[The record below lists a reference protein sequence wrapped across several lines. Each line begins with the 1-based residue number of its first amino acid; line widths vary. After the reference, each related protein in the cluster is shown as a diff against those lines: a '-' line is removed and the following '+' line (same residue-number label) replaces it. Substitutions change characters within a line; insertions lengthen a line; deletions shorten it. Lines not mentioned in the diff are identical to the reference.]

1 MTREARV
8 SAVHVR
14 AFATRLVALSVVF
27 ALSVLTELGLGEP
40 YSERQLTALYALVGL
55 GFVVALAYG
64 ALAIY
69 GGSGPRHRIELVGD
83 GMLITGL
90 VYCSGGSG
98 LLYAFLFIIWI
109 VYVALTSGARG
120 SLLAWAG
127 ATAAYGLMV
136 LGEAGGWLPAFEA
149 RRELDFGHAVLAVGL
164 HSAAFLSVA
173 LLAHRLA
180 RQVQTG
186 REELHELGEIHRRI
200 VDNVSSGLL
209 TVDRRGAIT
218 SFNAEAE
225 RITGC
230 GAADVLGRPVAEL
243 YQVLGDPL
251 DLPSADD
258 PDSGRARLEL
268 DFECADGQE
277 KHLGMSVSV
286 LRDRLGREE
295 GVILVFQ
302 DLTRIVEIEE
312 KLRRSERL
320 SAVGQ
325 LAAGL
330 AHEIRNP
337 LASLSGAIEL
347 LSADPPAADS
357 STRRLT
363 QIVRRET
370 ARLDRLVSDFLAYA
384 RPGPGR
390 AEPVSLRELVEEMRE
405 LLAAGE
411 YSDVELVVELP
422 EAISALGN
430 PDQLRQILWN
440 LILNAVQSEPSDGR
454 VVVRARGLPT
464 PPPAPGGPEHA
475 SSLEVEIQDRGQG
488 IPAELLERVFEPF
501 FTTKPK
507 GTGLGLATV
516 HRIVEAHGGELALQ
530 SVPGQGTTVR
540 VILPAFHS

>member
-1 MTREARV
+1 MKREARV

-69 GGSGPRHRIELVGD
+69 GGGGPRHRVELVGD
-83 GMLITGL
+83 GLLITGL

-98 LLYAFLFIIWI
+98 SLYAFLFIIWI
-109 VYVALTSGARG
+109 VYAALTSGARG

-149 RRELDFGHAVLAVGL
+149 RRELDFGHAVSVVGL

-209 TVDRRGAIT
+209 TVDRRGSIT

-225 RITGC
+225 RITDC
-230 GAADVLGRPVAEL
+230 AAAAVLGRPVTEL
-243 YQVLGDPL
+243 FPVLGDPL
-251 DLPSADD
+251 ELPPADD
-258 PDSGRARLEL
+258 LDASRERLEI
-268 DFECADGQE
+268 DFESADGQQ
-277 KHLGMSVSV
+277 KRLGLSVSV

-302 DLTRIVEIEE
+302 DLTRIVEMEE

-347 LSADPPAADS
+347 LSADQPEADS

-363 QIVRRET
+363 QIVWRET
-370 ARLDRLVSDFLAYA
+370 ARLDRLVGDFLAYA

-390 AEPVSLRELVEEMRE
+390 VEPVALRELVDEMQE

-411 YSDVELVVELP
+411 HPDVELVVELP
-422 EAISALGN
+422 ASLSALGN

-440 LILNAVQSEPSDGR
+440 LILNAVQSEPCDGR
-454 VVVRARGLPT
+454 VVVRARRL
-464 PPPAPGGPEHA
+464 PAPLRVADGPEHA

-516 HRIVEAHGGELALQ
+516 HRIVEAHDGELTLS